1 MEEFSFLFNCEK
13 EEYGMEL
20 IRDVLQTQEESR
32 RFCFDHCNIW
42 LVHEKSIVTTQNMS
56 DRGRTDN
63 RLRSPR

>member
-1 MEEFSFLFNCEK
+1 
-13 EEYGMEL
+13 MEL